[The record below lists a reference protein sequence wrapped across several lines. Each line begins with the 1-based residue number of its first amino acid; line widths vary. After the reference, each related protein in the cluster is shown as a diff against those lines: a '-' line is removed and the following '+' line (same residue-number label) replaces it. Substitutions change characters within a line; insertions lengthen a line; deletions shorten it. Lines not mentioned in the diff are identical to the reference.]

1 MNIKLQSLLLAAA
14 ACAAPASA
22 AVRVY
27 GEASSTGPEINVVV
41 YADITDTSIV
51 SHSFRLFYNA
61 AQLHVL
67 EAHEDTG
74 VWYLRNSNTSYPY
87 PEPDASHPGEI
98 LFIGAHMDGNN
109 PRAGVG
115 GNRVPLGSVRFARS
129 GSATPTFDLTI
140 GRAGQ
145 FANFVNTNA
154 AVLEAQPGQVALLA
168 VTPNPADQ
176 DLDGLGD
183 SWEQRYFGSTRNA
196 FYSDDPDGDG
206 VNNLAEQ
213 TMGSDPTD
221 ARSFLRL
228 DITEGRERVHLEWA
242 SAEDRAYT
250 IEGAKELGRFE
261 PLQEGI
267 LATPPLNTYE
277 FDRLDLPEVL
287 FFRIRVEPPP
297 LR

>member
-1 MNIKLQSLLLAAA
+1 MNLKLQSLFLAAA
-14 ACAAPASA
+14 VCAAPASA

-51 SHSFRLFYNA
+51 SHSFKLFYNA
-61 AQLHVL
+61 GQLHVL
-67 EAHEDTG
+67 EAHEDSA
-74 VWYLRNSNTSYPY
+74 VWYLRSGNTSFPY
-87 PEPDASHPGEI
+87 PEPDASHAGEI

-109 PRAGVG
+109 PGVG
-115 GNRVPLGSVRFARS
+115 VSGNHVPLGSVRFARS
-129 GSATPTFDLTI
+129 GSATPTFNMTI

-154 AVLEAQPGQVALLA
+154 AVLEALPGQVTMLA
-168 VTPNPADQ
+168 VQPDPADQ

-183 SWEQRYFGSTRNA
+183 SWEQRYFGSIRNA

-206 VNNLAEQ
+206 VNNLGEQ
-213 TMGSDPTD
+213 AMGSDPTD

-228 DITEGRERVHLEWA
+228 DITEGRERVHLEWP
-242 SAEDRAYT
+242 SAEGRRYT

-261 PLQEGI
+261 SLKEGI
-267 LATPPLNTYE
+267 GATTPLNTYE
-277 FDRLDLPEVL
+277 FDRRDLPDIL
-287 FFRIRVEPPP
+287 FFRIRVEPSP
-297 LR
+297 R